1 MVENQT
7 KQLHQRQELSSAWYV
22 EMATGHDTAGR
33 LRVTDTETVLTNK
46 HVFKLHC
53 FSVQSEY
60 V

>member
-22 EMATGHDTAGR
+22 EMATGHDAAGR
-33 LRVTDTETVLTNK
+33 LRVTDAETVLTNK
-46 HVFKLHC
+46 HVFKLRR
-53 FSVQSEY
+53 FGVQSEY